1 MKQGL
6 ERYAIMEPLGKGA
19 QASTYRGIDRETGES
34 VAIKVLSLGKQVD
47 WHNFDRFEREIAILR
62 ALDHPG
68 IPRFRASFASEASGD
83 YFLVMDLIEGRSLA
97 SLLREPAAF
106 DEARLRGI
114 LVGLLDILAYLHG
127 RMPAVIHRDI
137 NPANV
142 LLAGSDLRAKREQ
155 RAEAPGERV
164 VLVDFGV
171 VRLASAERGTTR
183 VGTSVGTFGYMA
195 PEQLHGEASERS
207 DLYGVGATLVA
218 CATGVEADALPHA
231 GLAID
236 FDAIRVPAG
245 LRGVLEALLRPDPR
259 ERPASVAH
267 ARMLLDGLPLPG
279 SAPPHAGGY
288 APPPGYAPPHA
299 DAPPQSPAQPPAIP
313 ELIDELARTPKPFA
327 LLVWVVALFGVAGL
341 ALVEFGVLPII
352 DAILRATNK
361 RSAVGQGQNDSSLAL
376 VGEFRES
383 IAGSRHMVEHV
394 LRGTSP
400 LRERPALPPPRE

>member
-19 QASTYRGIDRETGES
+19 QASTFRGIDRETGEH

-47 WHNFDRFEREIAILR
+47 WQNFDRFEREIAILR

-97 SLLREPAAF
+97 SLLREPAVF

-127 RMPAVIHRDI
+127 RTPAVIHRDI

-142 LLAGSDLRAKREQ
+142 LLA
-155 RAEAPGERV
+155 GERV

-207 DLYGVGATLVA
+207 DLYGVGTTLVA
-218 CATGVEADALPHA
+218 CATGIEADALPHA

-279 SAPPHAGGY
+279 SVPPHATGD
-288 APPPGYAPPHA
+288 AAPPGYTPHG
-299 DAPPQSPAQPPAIP
+299 DAPRQPPAQPPAIP

-361 RSAVGQGQNDSSLAL
+361 RSANGQGQNDSGLAL

-383 IAGSRHMVEHV
+383 IAGSRRMVEHV

-400 LRERPALPPPRE
+400 LREPPALPPPRE

>member
-1 MKQGL
+1 
-6 ERYAIMEPLGKGA
+6 MEPLGKGA
-19 QASTYRGIDRETGES
+19 QASTFRGIDRETGEN

-97 SLLREPAAF
+97 ALLREPAAF
-106 DEARLRGI
+106 DETRLRNI

-127 RMPAVIHRDI
+127 RTPAVIHRDI

-142 LLAGSDLRAKREQ
+142 LLADFRAKREEG
-155 RAEAPGERV
+155 AEATPQALLAGERV

-267 ARMLLDGLPLPG
+267 ARMLLDGAPLPG
-279 SAPPHAGGY
+279 PTGASAPRASPDHAHV
-288 APPPGYAPPHA
+288 PVPT
-299 DAPPQSPAQPPAIP
+299 QPAIP
-313 ELIDELARTPKPFA
+313 ELIDELARTPMPFA
-327 LLVWVVALFGVAGL
+327 LVVWLITLFGAAGL
-341 ALVEFGVLPII
+341 VVVEFGVLPLV
-352 DAILRATNK
+352 DLILRATHT
-361 RSAVGQGQNDSSLAL
+361 RSATGRANIDQTRAVI
-376 VGEFRES
+376 GEFRELITS
-383 IAGSRHMVEHV
+383 ARQMVEYV

-400 LRERPALPPPRE
+400 LRERPALPPPPRE

>member
-19 QASTYRGIDRETGES
+19 QASTFRGIDRETGEQ

-47 WHNFDRFEREIAILR
+47 WQNFDRFEREIAILR

-127 RMPAVIHRDI
+127 RTPAVIHRDI

-142 LLAGSDLRAKREQ
+142 LLA
-155 RAEAPGERV
+155 GERV

-279 SAPPHAGGY
+279 SAAPPRPPGN
-288 APPPGYAPPHA
+288 APPPGYAPPHG

-361 RSAVGQGQNDSSLAL
+361 RSAIGQGQNDSSLAL

>member
-1 MKQGL
+1 MRQGL

-19 QASTYRGIDRETGES
+19 QASTFRGVDRETNEN

-47 WHNFDRFEREIAILR
+47 WQNFDRFEREIAILR

-106 DEARLRGI
+106 DEPRLRAL

-127 RMPAVIHRDI
+127 RSPAVIHRDI

-142 LLAGSDLRAKREQ
+142 LLAG
-155 RAEAPGERV
+155 ERV

-171 VRLASAERGTTR
+171 VRLASGERGTTR

-218 CATGVEADALPHA
+218 CATGTEADALPHA

-236 FDAIRVPAG
+236 FDAIRVPAS

-267 ARMLLDGLPLPG
+267 ARMLLDGVPLPG
-279 SAPPHAGGY
+279 SAS
-288 APPPGYAPPHA
+288 APPPRAGAPTSEPSLAPP
-299 DAPPQSPAQPPAIP
+299 PQALAVPD
-313 ELIDELARTPKPFA
+313 LIDELSRTPKPFA
-327 LLVWVVALFGVAGL
+327 LIVWIVALFGVAGL
-341 ALVEFGVLPII
+341 ALVEFGMLPII

-361 RSAVGQGQNDSSLAL
+361 RSPAGPGSNDQGLAL

-383 IAGSRHMVEHV
+383 IGGSRRLVEHV